1 MKPHS
6 QLTVLWKLGML
17 RIGNPGANNAKGKG
31 NRAARRAG
39 WRVTPT
45 AGPDY
50 IREMREFAKSI

>member
-1 MKPHS
+1 MY
-6 QLTVLWKLGML
+6 
-17 RIGNPGANNAKGKG
+17 RIGNPSANNAKGKG

-50 IREMREFAKSI
+50 IREIKQFYNSI